1 MSDCV
6 FCRIG
11 DGSLPADVVAE
22 GDAWVAFRDLQPQ
35 APTHLLIIPRR
46 HVATANDLVGADDA
60 LMGELVRAA
69 AEIAAREG
77 VAEAGYRL
85 VCNTNRGAGQ
95 SVFHLH
101 LHLLAGRPLAWPPG

>member
-11 DGSLPADVVAE
+11 SGELPADIVAE

-35 APTHLLIIPRR
+35 APTHILIIPRR
-46 HVATANDLVGADDA
+46 HITTANDLEGTDDA
-60 LMGELVRAA
+60 LTGELVRAA
-69 AEIAAREG
+69 AGIAASEG

-85 VCNTNRGAGQ
+85 VCNTNRGGGQ

-101 LHLLAGRPLAWPPG
+101 FHLLAGRPLAWPPG